1 MHEVVICTSAE
12 HDWGS
17 HIGCNFDRM
26 FVGEIW
32 SGSAEAQHEEDEAI
46 DYVFGLLDIPW
57 WYYAIAVLI
66 GAVGWKAW
74 SIMHMNKVITRRGR
88 DSKS

>member
-32 SGSAEAQHEEDEAI
+32 CASCGQDSCKQPSVNAEA
-46 DYVFGLLDIPW
+46 F
-57 WYYAIAVLI
+57 
-66 GAVGWKAW
+66 
-74 SIMHMNKVITRRGR
+74 
-88 DSKS
+88 